1 MGDNQ
6 KNSSTFFNPRK
17 GEKYDTGINGKK
29 ILVVGDSFYCT
40 KTTCDYYSE
49 CTDTENRNSSKYD
62 ETCPERLKHKAARGK
77 VTPLHDE
84 PTVAIDEYESYA
96 YLNFKGL
103 LQLLM
108 GEASEKINVWDY
120 VAFTNYIQ
128 FFLPNSR
135 TSSAFIDKKN
145 YLAFKEVVKEL
156 KPNVVVTWGNAVA
169 DAIRNEYGI
178 EDIKNE
184 LKDNQYYCNKMKIDG
199 HSFNI
204 LNLYHPSSRIWP
216 SDIYNSYKYFKIV
229 LDINQDKN

>member
-1 MGDNQ
+1 MRQ
-6 KNSSTFFNPRK
+6 QSVHTEIKFFKPRVIK
-17 GEKYDTGINGKK
+17 DSYKEGIKGKK

-62 ETCPERLKHKAARGK
+62 ETCPERLKHTAASEK

-156 KPNVVVTWGNAVA
+156 KPDVVVTWGNAVA

-204 LNLYHPSSRIWP
+204 LNLYHPSSRIWA
-216 SDIYNSYKYFKIV
+216 SDIYNSYKYFKKV
-229 LDINQDKN
+229 LSIN